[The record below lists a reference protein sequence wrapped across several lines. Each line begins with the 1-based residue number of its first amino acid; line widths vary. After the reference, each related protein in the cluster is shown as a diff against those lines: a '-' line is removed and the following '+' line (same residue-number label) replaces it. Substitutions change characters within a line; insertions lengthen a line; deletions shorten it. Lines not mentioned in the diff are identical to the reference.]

1 MVWQVSSRKRRRVR
15 DKWRGKRWYTV
26 ISPGYFGSVELGS
39 VPADGPEKIIG
50 RVIESTLYDVTE
62 DFAHQYL
69 KMHFQ
74 VIDVDGRRALTMF
87 KGHEYSRDYLRS
99 LVRRR
104 TTRVDGIFNVTTKD
118 NYSIRVSA
126 CAFTLS
132 RIKTSQEKAMRLVM
146 KDMIEEKA
154 SNLTFDQFV
163 QEAVLGKIGSD
174 IYNEAKKITALR
186 HVGVRKSKVLS
197 YPLDAVKQPAK
208 PAESSRPSEHEI
220 QSQTQKAS
228 SESEEKGDLEE

>member
-1 MVWQVSSRKRRRVR
+1 MR
-15 DKWRGKRWYTV
+15 DKWRSKKWYTV
-26 ISPGYFGSVELGS
+26 VSPGYFGNVELGS
-39 VPADGPEKIIG
+39 VPTDDPQKLVG

-74 VIDVDGRRALTMF
+74 IVGVDGRRALTMF

-104 TTRVDGIFNVTTKD
+104 ATRIDGISNVTTKD
-118 NYSIRVSA
+118 SYKLRVSA
-126 CAFTLS
+126 CAFTLG
-132 RIKTSQEKAMRLVM
+132 RVKTSQEKSIRIVM
-146 KDMIEEKA
+146 KKTIREKA

-163 QEAVLGKIGSD
+163 QEIVLGKIASD

-197 YPLDAVKQPAK
+197 YAPEAVKPVAVSPEVAK
-208 PAESSRPSEHEI
+208 PSEIEEPSQVQE
-220 QSQTQKAS
+220 AS
-228 SESEEKGDLEE
+228 SEGGEKEES